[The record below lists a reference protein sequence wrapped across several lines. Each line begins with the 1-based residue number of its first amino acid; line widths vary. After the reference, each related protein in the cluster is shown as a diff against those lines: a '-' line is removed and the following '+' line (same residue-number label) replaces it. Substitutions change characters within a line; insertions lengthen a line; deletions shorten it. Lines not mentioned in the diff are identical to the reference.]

1 MEDRLTEWLVDPTVG
16 RLVFLAVGLLTI
28 RLLLGGVQRSLARRI
43 DDAGLRYRTRKGAT
57 LVAYLAA
64 FLFAAV
70 VFSERL
76 GGFTVAF
83 GVAGAGG
90 GVRAPGSHR
99 QRGRLAGR
107 FLRRF
112 LPSRRSHPARGI
124 RGDVIDIGI
133 LGTTLMEC
141 GQWVNGDRYNG
152 RIVRIANSFVFK
164 EPVFNY
170 SADFPFV
177 WDEILVPVKYGSDYH
192 EARQLLERVADEVVG
207 EYARGAEAAWRDVVA
222 KFLIEHAR
230 VAPTVTLSANENW
243 IELTLRYVV
252 DYKRRRATKDTLFT
266 RILQEI
272 DATDGR
278 VGIAAS
284 TLNIEELAPLDVR
297 VADEVRIRGSVP

>member
-1 MEDRLTEWLVDPTVG
+1 
-16 RLVFLAVGLLTI
+16 
-28 RLLLGGVQRSLARRI
+28 
-43 DDAGLRYRTRKGAT
+43 
-57 LVAYLAA
+57 
-64 FLFAAV
+64 
-70 VFSERL
+70 
-76 GGFTVAF
+76 
-83 GVAGAGG
+83 
-90 GVRAPGSHR
+90 
-99 QRGRLAGR
+99 
-107 FLRRF
+107 
-112 LPSRRSHPARGI
+112 
-124 RGDVIDIGI
+124 
-133 LGTTLMEC
+133 MEC